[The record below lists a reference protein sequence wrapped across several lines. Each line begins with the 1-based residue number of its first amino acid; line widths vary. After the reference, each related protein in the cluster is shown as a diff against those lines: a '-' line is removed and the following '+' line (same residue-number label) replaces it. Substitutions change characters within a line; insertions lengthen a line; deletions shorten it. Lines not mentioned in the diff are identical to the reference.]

1 MAKKTVAK
9 VETVKANSTFTA
21 TDISPKG
28 IKAVFGGVR
37 LNWVFAATPKV
48 DNKNPLK
55 AQYRVQSILGNGE
68 KEFVANLKKACE
80 QYLRAAAI
88 AWGGDV
94 REKVMKKMFTLD
106 ADGSFFKTVQ
116 IDDGTAIAINAHS
129 TVNRANESEP
139 FVAKIPPRL
148 VLADGSQPGQADAE
162 KEFVSGIYADVAV
175 WIQAYDVDGSK
186 GLSVYLNGVR
196 KLADGE
202 PIAGAPDPFAGA
214 APTALPAAL
223 KAKALL

>member
-1 MAKKTVAK
+1 MAKKT
-9 VETVKANSTFTA
+9 TDVKKTEVKPQSVFTA

-28 IKAVFGGVR
+28 IKAIFGGVR

-68 KEFVANLKKACE
+68 MEFVANLKKACE
-80 QYLRAAAI
+80 NYLRAAAI

-116 IDDGTAIAINAHS
+116 IDDGTAIAINA
-129 TVNRANESEP
+129 N
-139 FVAKIPPRL
+139 F
-148 VLADGSQPGQADAE
+148 
-162 KEFVSGIYADVAV
+162 
-175 WIQAYDVDGSK
+175 
-186 GLSVYLNGVR
+186 
-196 KLADGE
+196 
-202 PIAGAPDPFAGA
+202 
-214 APTALPAAL
+214 
-223 KAKALL
+223 